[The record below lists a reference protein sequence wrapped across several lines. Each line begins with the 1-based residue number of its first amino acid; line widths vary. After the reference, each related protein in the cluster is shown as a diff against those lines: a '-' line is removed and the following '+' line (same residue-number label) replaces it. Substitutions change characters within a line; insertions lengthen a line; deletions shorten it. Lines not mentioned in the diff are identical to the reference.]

1 MIFYSFNQL
10 NNFLIFLFCGIILG
24 LIYNIFEIIFILNY
38 QKKLK
43 NIVFNGIFY
52 VFFAL
57 FFIFLINIFNFGLF
71 SITLTL
77 SIILGFLWFKTVSK
91 KLVVFLKN
99 KCYTLF
105 KKNFKGQKCKNKKKL
120 KH

>member
-10 NNFLIFLFCGIILG
+10 NNVLIFLFCGIILG
-24 LIYNIFEIIFILNY
+24 FIYNTVEIIFLINY
-38 QKKLK
+38 QKKIK
-43 NIVFNGIFY
+43 YIVFNSIFY

-57 FFIFLINIFNFGLF
+57 FFIFLINIFNFGLLSF
-71 SITLTL
+71 SLL
-77 SIILGFLWFKTVSK
+77 ASIILGFLWFKAVSK

-105 KKNFKGQKCKNKKKL
+105 NKNSKGTKCKTKKKL